1 MIRRHLPAA
10 SDFRALLTLG
20 VPIVVVQVGLM
31 LMGVVDNIFVG
42 HISGAQLAAVSL
54 GNLYFFG
61 LSMFGIGVLLALDP
75 IVAQAV
81 GARDATG
88 AARGIQ
94 RGLVIAAILSVPVT
108 LLCLPAEP
116 IFRWLREPPDVVPLA
131 AGFVRMS
138 APGTLPFFTFV
149 VLRLSLQAMKHLRPV
164 LVTIAAANLV
174 NAGLNWV
181 LVYGHLGF
189 PAMGAVGSA
198 LSSTIGRWIMAAT
211 LLALSWTE
219 LRPQLAPWHRES
231 LEPGA
236 IARMIGIGLP
246 IGFQFLLE
254 FGAFAVIALLAGW
267 FGSDAM
273 AGHQVAINLASFT
286 FMVPLGISSAA
297 AVLVGH
303 AVGENDA
310 AHARRLARTAL
321 VCGVSF
327 MVVTA
332 VMMLG
337 APGVFA
343 RIYTS
348 VPGVIAMASTLI
360 PIAGLFQVFD
370 GLQVVS
376 AGILRGVGDTRA
388 PMLANV
394 IAFWMVGM
402 PVSLWIGFH
411 QHGGVAGLWW
421 GFVAAL
427 GAVAAFL
434 LLRVRVR
441 LSRAVERLWVEG
453 APVA

>member
-1 MIRRHLPAA
+1 
-10 SDFRALLTLG
+10 
-20 VPIVVVQVGLM
+20 
-31 LMGVVDNIFVG
+31 
-42 HISGAQLAAVSL
+42 
-54 GNLYFFG
+54 
-61 LSMFGIGVLLALDP
+61 
-75 IVAQAV
+75 
-81 GARDATG
+81 
-88 AARGIQ
+88 
-94 RGLVIAAILSVPVT
+94 
-108 LLCLPAEP
+108 
-116 IFRWLREPPDVVPLA
+116 
-131 AGFVRMS
+131 MS

-303 AVGENDA
+303 AVGENDLP
-310 AHARRLARTAL
+310 HARRVARTAL

-332 VMMLG
+332 VMMRA
-337 APGVFA
+337 APGLLAQV
-343 RIYTS
+343 YTS
-348 VPGVIAMASTLI
+348 VPGVIVVATSLI

-376 AGILRGVGDTRA
+376 AGILRGLGDTRA

-394 IAFWMVGM
+394 LAFWIVGM
-402 PVSLWIGFH
+402 PVSLWIGFQEH
-411 QHGGVAGLWW
+411 RGVAGLWW
-421 GFVAAL
+421 GFVAGRGPGAL
-427 GAVAAFL
+427 FL
-434 LLRVRVR
+434 RLRARVRR
-441 LSRAVERLWVEG
+441 SRAVERLWGEG
-453 APVA
+453 APEAWTCPRVPGAGGSRPWPRARGPAQ